1 MLLCPSRCNIQSDKH
16 KASNGNRPYS
26 ESEEWNE
33 LFLLFLFQYIIHMY
47 GESDME
53 YTHETYISPLTWRYG
68 SDEMKS
74 IFSEVH
80 KRKLLRRVWIALA
93 RAEARAGIVTEA
105 QVKELESH
113 KDDIDIDRASEI
125 ENEIHHDL
133 MAEIKTYAEQ
143 CPLAGGIIH
152 LGATSMDALDN
163 ADAVRFKE
171 ALLVIASRLSTLMET
186 LSGRA
191 EEMKDIPTM
200 AFTHIQ
206 PAEITTI
213 GYRLSQTLQDLSD
226 DADDLLS
233 VISSVRGKGMKGAV
247 GTAASYKVL
256 LDGTGVSAEELENM
270 VMNELGIRPFTAATQ
285 VYTRK
290 QDLRIVSALSS
301 IAATLH
307 RFSLDMRILQSPP
320 VGEVSEPFG
329 KKQVGSSAMPFKR
342 NPINNEKICS
352 LSRIV
357 ESSYQAAWNNASLMI
372 LERTLDDS
380 ANRRIFIPEAFIA
393 LDEMLLT
400 ATKIVKG
407 MSFHSEATRR
417 LMENYGIFASTERLL
432 MELGRR
438 GADRQKMHETIR
450 EESLKAWA
458 LVQSGKDNPLK
469 ENLATDEEILKYIP
483 HDEIIQL
490 LDASDY
496 TGDAGKR
503 TEAVL
508 ERASTQIIRLKSAK

>member
-1 MLLCPSRCNIQSDKH
+1 
-16 KASNGNRPYS
+16 
-26 ESEEWNE
+26 
-33 LFLLFLFQYIIHMY
+33 
-47 GESDME
+47 ME
-53 YTHETYISPLTWRYG
+53 YSHDTYISPLTWRYG
-68 SDEMKS
+68 SEEMKA

-93 RAEARAGIVTEA
+93 RAESKAGIVTDE

-113 KDDIDIDRASEI
+113 KDDIDIERASEI
-125 ENEIHHDL
+125 ESEIHHDL
-133 MAEIKTYAEQ
+133 MAEIRTYAEQ
-143 CPLAGGIIH
+143 CPKAGGIIH

-171 ALLVIASRLSTLMET
+171 ALQLIASRLADLIDT
-186 LSGRA
+186 LSERA
-191 EEMKDIPTM
+191 REMKDVPTM

-226 DADDLLS
+226 DADDLIGAIAS
-233 VISSVRGKGMKGAV
+233 IKGKGMKGAV
-247 GTAASYKVL
+247 GTAASYRVL
-256 LDGTGVSAEELENM
+256 LDGTGVSARELEDM
-270 VMNELGIRPFTAATQ
+270 VMDELGIKAFEAATQ

-290 QDLRIVSALSS
+290 QDLRIISALSS
-301 IAATLH
+301 IAASLH
-307 RFSLDMRILQSPP
+307 RFSLDLRILQSPP
-320 VGEVSEPFG
+320 IGEVSEPFG

-352 LSRIV
+352 LARIV
-357 ESSYQAAWNNASLMI
+357 ESAYQSAWNNASLMI

-393 LDEMLLT
+393 LDEMLMT
-400 ATKIVKG
+400 AKRIAAG
-407 MSFHSEATRR
+407 MNFHSEATRR

-432 MELGRR
+432 MELGRK
-438 GADRQKMHETIR
+438 GADRQAMHETIR

-458 LVQSGKDNPLK
+458 LVQIGKDNPLK
-469 ENLATDEEILKYIP
+469 DNLASDEEILKYLSK
-483 HDEIIQL
+483 DEVLKL

-496 TGDAGKR
+496 TGDAAVR
-503 TEAVL
+503 AEAVI
-508 ERASTQIIRLKSAK
+508 ERAENQSIRLKSAK